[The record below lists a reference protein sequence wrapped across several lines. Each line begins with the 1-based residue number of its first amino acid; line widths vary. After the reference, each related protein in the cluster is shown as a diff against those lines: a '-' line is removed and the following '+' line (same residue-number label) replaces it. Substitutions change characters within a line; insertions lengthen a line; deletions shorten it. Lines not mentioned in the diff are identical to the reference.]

1 MSGVHR
7 RLQMTATGPE
17 RALFL
22 RATLAAQMPEG
33 LESIQVQQWRM
44 ERWPGSTR
52 ARLQQVGATGPQG
65 ALFLRATLA
74 EQTPEGLESIQV

>member
-17 RALFL
+17 GALFL
-22 RATLAAQMPEG
+22 RATLAEQTPEG
-33 LESIQVQQWRM
+33 LESIQVQPWRM
-44 ERWPGSTR
+44 ERWPGSTQ

-74 EQTPEGLESIQV
+74 AQMPEGLESI